1 MPDIPFIIETKAKSL
16 PLSSHPQP
24 SKKKKKTNPPN
35 PKSTLISAL
44 ASHLRVVNSGAK
56 SQRLM

>member
-16 PLSSHPQP
+16 QLSSHPQP
-24 SKKKKKTNPPN
+24 FKKKN

-44 ASHLRVVNSGAK
+44 ASHLRVVSSRAK
-56 SQRLM
+56 WQCLM

>member
-1 MPDIPFIIETKAKSL
+1 MPDIPFIIETKAKSS

-24 SKKKKKTNPPN
+24 SKKNPKNTPN

-44 ASHLRVVNSGAK
+44 ASHPRVVNSGAK